1 MIFRKERGKTMKIRR
16 ILLLLFVSFALTST
30 ASAAI
35 TYTFSGITNNDPGD
49 TAIGEA
55 QLTMELSD
63 PGGGQALFTFYNDGP
78 EQSTISEIYFDDGT
92 LLSLAGIVESSGV
105 DFSVGGSPP
114 VLPGGNA
121 LDPDFE
127 TSFMVSADNPAP
139 TNGVDPGESV
149 GLLFNLQG
157 GQTFA
162 NVIGAIS
169 NGDLRIGLHVINF
182 ESGGSESFVLVPAPG
197 ALILGSLGTL
207 AVAASRTIRN
217 KKRY

>member
-1 MIFRKERGKTMKIRR
+1 MKTRSI
-16 ILLLLFVSFALTST
+16 ILLTLVYCALIAT
-30 ASAAI
+30 ASASI
-35 TYTFSGITNNDPGD
+35 TYTFGGITNNDPGD
-49 TAIGEA
+49 TAIGET
-55 QLTMELSD
+55 QLSMELSD
-63 PGGGQALFTFYNDGP
+63 PGGGQAFFTFYNDGP

-139 TNGVDPGESV
+139 QKGVDPGESI

-157 GQTFA
+157 GLTYA
-162 NVIGAIS
+162 DVVGAIGD
-169 NGDLRIGLHVINF
+169 GDLRIGLHVINF
-182 ESGGSESFVLVPAPG
+182 ESGGSEAFTTTVVPAPG

-207 AVAASRTIRN
+207 IVAASRTIRN
-217 KKRY
+217 KKRQ